1 MQKLLIWYMLD
12 AMHCEMNLAKNFLKT
27 IVGMK
32 DTIKVRRDLQQKNIR
47 KHLWLARNPRRGQ
60 KMLKPATTY
69 VLNLDEFRVFASTIE
84 NLKTPIGHSS
94 NLGKHI
100 RSKKFG
106 TLKSHDYHIFM
117 QQLLPLDLRDLLQP
131 RPRMAV
137 MRMLNVY
144 RRICTKVYDPAEFES
159 LQADVAESI
168 ALLEMEFPP
177 SFFDIMTHLPY
188 YLVQELD
195 LCGPVS
201 TRWMYHV
208 ERYMKTLKGYVR
220 NMARPEA
227 SMAEGY
233 LKDECLGF
241 VIEYLQRFD
250 VVHRRVWDAEEEY
263 GDAEEVLEGT
273 GKPYLMTPEL
283 RDIAHEYVLR
293 NISVMQPLYL

>member
-1 MQKLLIWYMLD
+1 
-12 AMHCEMNLAKNFLKT
+12 
-27 IVGMK
+27 
-32 DTIKVRRDLQQKNIR
+32 
-47 KHLWLARNPRRGQ
+47 
-60 KMLKPATTY
+60 MLKPTAPY
-69 VLNLDEFRVFASTIE
+69 VLNDDEFRIFASTIE

-117 QQLLPLDLRDLLQP
+117 QQLLPLDLKGLLQP
-131 RPRMAV
+131 GPRMAV
-137 MRMLNVY
+137 MRMSKVY

-159 LQADVAESI
+159 LEADVAESM
-168 ALLEMEFPP
+168 ALLEMEFPS

-188 YLVQELD
+188 HLVQELD
-195 LCGPVS
+195 LCDPVS
-201 TRWMYHV
+201 TRWMYPI

-220 NMARPEA
+220 NMARLEA
-227 SMAEGY
+227 SMAEGF

-250 VVHRRVWDAEEEY
+250 VVHRRVWD
-263 GDAEEVLEGT
+263 GDAEEVLEGA

-283 RDIAHEYVLR
+283 WDVAHEYVLQ
-293 NISVMQPLYL
+293 NIFVMQPLYL